1 MKINKFK
8 IKKKVVNILSPPSCE
23 DEIFKSFYHWSV
35 IILYGKK
42 LWTVEMDSNTDN
54 QIDKNEELAQ
64 DNQMDWKSSK
74 YY

>member
-1 MKINKFK
+1 
-8 IKKKVVNILSPPSCE
+8 
-23 DEIFKSFYHWSV
+23 
-35 IILYGKK
+35 
-42 LWTVEMDSNTDN
+42 MDSNTDN